1 MNAHAQTRLQP
12 AASNSIAVMVVDD
25 SAVVR
30 GVITRQIDG
39 QADLSV
45 VASASNGEMALNA
58 LRRHPVDV
66 VILDIEMPIMDG
78 LTALPLILAEWPHIK
93 VVIASSLTR
102 RNVEISLRAL
112 QLGAADC
119 LAKPDATDAGYTAED
134 FSSDLIAKVRA
145 LGAIAQRARLTRVES
160 VQPAIA
166 PSPTPPVVSHGLG
179 LRPEI
184 IAIGGSTGA
193 PPVLVRLFEGL
204 KGHVSQP
211 IVLTQHMPPTFT
223 ALLAEQL
230 ERAGA
235 RPCAEGRDGEV
246 IRPGHAYIAPGG
258 WHMVVERVG
267 TQRVIRLNQSPPVNY
282 CRPAVDP
289 LFQSVAEAYGRGV
302 LGIILTGMG
311 ADGARGCE
319 AICRAGGRFA
329 VQDEATSAVWG
340 MPGAAAKTGLA
351 ERVLPMQAI
360 AAYIAQVAETGR

>member
-1 MNAHAQTRLQP
+1 MNAPSKLP
-12 AASNSIAVMVVDD
+12 ESSLAANPIAVMVVDD

-39 QADLSV
+39 QPDLAV

-58 LRRHPVDV
+58 LRRHVVDV
-66 VILDIEMPIMDG
+66 VILDIEMPVMDG

-102 RNVEISLRAL
+102 RNVEISLKAL
-112 QLGAADC
+112 QLGASDC
-119 LAKPDATDAGYTAED
+119 LAKPDAAGGAYTADD
-134 FSSDLIAKVRA
+134 FNADLIAKVRA
-145 LGAIAQRARLTRVES
+145 LGALAQRAR
-160 VQPAIA
+160 PARSPVPA
-166 PSPTPPVVSHGLG
+166 PVAAPARLSPAPLAGSG
-179 LRPEI
+179 LRPEV

-211 IVLTQHMPPTFT
+211 ILLTQHMPPTFT

-230 ERAGA
+230 ERAGG

-246 IRPGHAYIAPGG
+246 IQPGRAYIAPGG
-258 WHMVVERVG
+258 WHMIVERSG
-267 TQRVIRLNQSPPVNY
+267 SQRVIRLNQEPAVNF

-289 LFQSVAEAYGRGV
+289 LFQSVAQIYGRAV

-319 AICRAGGRFA
+319 AISKAGGRFA

-340 MPGAAAKTGLA
+340 MPGAAARTGLA
-351 ERVLPMQAI
+351 ERILPMQAI

>member
-1 MNAHAQTRLQP
+1 MNFHAQTRPQTT
-12 AASNSIAVMVVDD
+12 AASAVAVMVVDD

-30 GVITRQIDG
+30 GVITRQIDE
-39 QADLSV
+39 QPDMAV

-58 LRRHPVDV
+58 LRRHAVDV
-66 VILDIEMPIMDG
+66 VILDIEMPVMDG
-78 LTALPLILAEWPHIK
+78 LTVLPLIRAEWPHIK

-112 QLGAADC
+112 QLGASDC
-119 LAKPDATDAGYTAED
+119 LGKPDASYTADD
-134 FSSDLIAKVRA
+134 FSNDLIAKVRA
-145 LGAIAQRARLTRVES
+145 LGPLAQRARQSRPEPEAPV
-160 VQPAIA
+160 IA
-166 PSPTPPVVSHGLG
+166 PAPAPPPLASRGHG

-204 KGHVSQP
+204 RGHVTQP

-230 ERAGA
+230 ERAGG
-235 RPCAEGRDGEV
+235 RPCAEGRDGDV
-246 IRPGHAYIAPGG
+246 IQPGHAYIAPGG

-267 TQRVIRLNQSPPVNY
+267 VQRVIRLNQEPAVNF

-289 LFQSVAEAYGRGV
+289 LFQSVAAAYGRGV

-319 AICRAGGRFA
+319 AIVRAGGRFS